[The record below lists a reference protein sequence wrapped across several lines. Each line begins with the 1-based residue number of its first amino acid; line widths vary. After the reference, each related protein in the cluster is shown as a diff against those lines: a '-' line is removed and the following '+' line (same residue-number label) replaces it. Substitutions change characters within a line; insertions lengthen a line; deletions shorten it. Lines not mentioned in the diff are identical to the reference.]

1 MCVIRRIQT
10 FFDDID
16 EWGLP
21 DGSSFFVRKF
31 YPRGEDRSDIF
42 RCSIIWKSAVSFLGR
57 YNAAVISS
65 VELPFLD
72 GDVAS

>member
-21 DGSSFFVRKF
+21 DGSSFFVQK
-31 YPRGEDRSDIF
+31 SIF
-42 RCSIIWKSAVSFLGR
+42 AVE
-57 YNAAVISS
+57 AVC
-65 VELPFLD
+65 LD
-72 GDVAS
+72 GDASSAGDVNSRGQLN